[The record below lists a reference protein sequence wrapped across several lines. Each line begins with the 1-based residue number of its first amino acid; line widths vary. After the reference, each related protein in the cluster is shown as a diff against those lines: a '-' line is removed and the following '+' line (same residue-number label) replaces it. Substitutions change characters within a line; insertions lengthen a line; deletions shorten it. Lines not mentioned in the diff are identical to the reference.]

1 MKISDAIS
9 SAFSLTR
16 GSGNLRIAR
25 SGLIRSAHLLERIGL
40 AAVGASCGLYVGA
53 ALLREKGGLF
63 ESGWIVLITMLYGAL
78 SYYVGIDLSRS
89 VARKS
94 ISSNSEEWNGSESAE
109 IMSAA
114 GTFGAAIAAT
124 LSVSILVLD
133 QNPANGLITFVAG
146 CWVVGS
152 SLQVAA
158 GMMARNY
165 EARMEKKGRNCAH
178 ARTSAWRHDE
188 CKSRSVGFDFR
199 SGVSSDHSSQPLSS
213 NAAGRRF
220 LVAQS
225 FASGGDPAWK
235 PCRY

>member
-1 MKISDAIS
+1 MKISDAVS

-53 ALLREKGGLF
+53 TLLRQKGGRF

-94 ISSNSEEWNGSESAE
+94 ISSTSEEWNGSEPAE

-133 QNPANGLITFVAG
+133 QTLPNGLIGFVAG

-158 GMMARNY
+158 GTMARNY
-165 EARMEKKGRNCAH
+165 EAPMDKE
-178 ARTSAWRHDE
+178 
-188 CKSRSVGFDFR
+188 
-199 SGVSSDHSSQPLSS
+199 
-213 NAAGRRF
+213 
-220 LVAQS
+220 
-225 FASGGDPAWK
+225 
-235 PCRY
+235 

>member
-1 MKISDAIS
+1 MKISNAFS

-16 GSGNLRIAR
+16 HAGNLRIAR
-25 SGLIRSAHLLERIGL
+25 SSLIKSAHLLERIGL

-53 ALLREKGGLF
+53 TLLREKGGLF

-78 SYYVGIDLSRS
+78 SYYVGIDLSRG

-94 ISSNSEEWNGSESAE
+94 VSSISEEWNGSEPAE

-133 QNPANGLITFVAG
+133 QNLPNGLIGFVAG

-158 GMMARNY
+158 GTMARKN
-165 EARMEKKGRNCAH
+165 EAPIAKE
-178 ARTSAWRHDE
+178 
-188 CKSRSVGFDFR
+188 
-199 SGVSSDHSSQPLSS
+199 
-213 NAAGRRF
+213 
-220 LVAQS
+220 
-225 FASGGDPAWK
+225 
-235 PCRY
+235 

>member
-1 MKISDAIS
+1 MKIGNAVF

-16 GSGNLRIAR
+16 YAGNLGIAR
-25 SGLIRSAHLLERIGL
+25 SSLIKSAHLLERIGL

-53 ALLREKGGLF
+53 TLLRQKGGLF
-63 ESGWIVLITMLYGAL
+63 ESGWIVLLTMLYGAL

-89 VARKS
+89 VARRS
-94 ISSNSEEWNGSESAE
+94 ISSTSEEYNGSEVAE

-133 QNPANGLITFVAG
+133 QSLPDALIAFLAG

-158 GMMARNY
+158 GTMARNY
-165 EARMEKKGRNCAH
+165 VVPK
-178 ARTSAWRHDE
+178 DE
-188 CKSRSVGFDFR
+188 E
-199 SGVSSDHSSQPLSS
+199 
-213 NAAGRRF
+213 
-220 LVAQS
+220 
-225 FASGGDPAWK
+225 
-235 PCRY
+235 